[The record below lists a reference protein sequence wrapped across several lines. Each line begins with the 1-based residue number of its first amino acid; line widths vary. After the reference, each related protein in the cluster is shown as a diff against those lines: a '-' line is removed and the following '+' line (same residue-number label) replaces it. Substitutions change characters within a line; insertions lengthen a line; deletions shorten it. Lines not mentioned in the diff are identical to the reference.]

1 MTTQSLASI
10 RRRQA
15 GGTLLG
21 LIAGLVLGLSVA
33 VGVALYITKVPAPLV
48 NKVKPPSETI
58 NPSANGEMPDPNK
71 PLYGSQRVDPATAP
85 ATAAAAS
92 TPPDPRTAALPPA
105 PGLMPASA
113 SAIARPTDATAPVDT
128 TRFLLQAGAYHSAD
142 DADAVRARLAML
154 GLDAKVVP
162 RDQDGA
168 TLYRVRL
175 GPYGRIEDLDKIRQ
189 MLATNGIDVQV
200 VTIK

>member
-1 MTTQSLASI
+1 MIDLRNKQTGA
-10 RRRQA
+10 
-15 GGTLLG
+15 TLLG
-21 LIAGLVLGLSVA
+21 FIAGLVLGLGVA
-33 VGVALYITKVPAPLV
+33 VGVAVYITRVPAPLV
-48 NKVKPPSETI
+48 NKVKPPTEMV
-58 NPSANGEMPDPNK
+58 NPAANGDLPDPNK
-71 PLYGSQRVDPATAP
+71 PLYGTPRADPGTATANAAPGATPTSDPAR
-85 ATAAAAS
+85 AT
-92 TPPDPRTAALPPA
+92 ALPPA

-113 SAIARPTDATAPVDT
+113 STIATRPADSTPIDT
-128 TRFLLQAGAYHSAD
+128 MRYLLQAGAYHSAD

>member
-1 MTTQSLASI
+1 MIDLRNKQTGA
-10 RRRQA
+10 
-15 GGTLLG
+15 TLLG
-21 LIAGLVLGLSVA
+21 FIAGLVLGLGVA
-33 VGVALYITKVPAPLV
+33 VGVAVYITRVPAPLV
-48 NKVKPPSETI
+48 NKVKPPTEMV
-58 NPSANGEMPDPNK
+58 NPAANGDLPDPNK
-71 PLYGSQRVDPATAP
+71 PLYATPRAEPGTATANAAPTAPLEP
-85 ATAAAAS
+85 A
-92 TPPDPRTAALPPA
+92 RGAALPPA
-105 PGLMPASA
+105 PGLMPASTSTVA
-113 SAIARPTDATAPVDT
+113 TRPGESTPIDT
-128 TRFLLQAGAYHSAD
+128 MRYLLQAGAYHSAD

-162 RDQDGA
+162 RDQDGS